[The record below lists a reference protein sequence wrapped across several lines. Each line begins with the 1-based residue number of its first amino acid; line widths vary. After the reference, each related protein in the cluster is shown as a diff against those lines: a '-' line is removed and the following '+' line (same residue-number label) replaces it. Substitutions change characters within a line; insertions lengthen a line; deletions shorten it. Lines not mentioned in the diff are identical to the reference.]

1 MYRSLYLSHLNFR
14 LLLHDRTISR
24 NARQDS
30 LAKLSFPGIIEY
42 LVHDNNIASPV
53 LYSTRNCCT
62 NALQSYRPVTFCLIG
77 ELRHNK
83 GFPLA
88 LYSYG
93 VPETPE
99 KFFTPTEVKKVPK
112 MATPFLPVF
121 SALTKNSNFAL
132 DWSRNVNEGT
142 KMCRMSSRIDWYQ
155 AEVVI
160 SSGSRDNWIIRYAH
174 NRF

>member
-1 MYRSLYLSHLNFR
+1 MLG
-14 LLLHDRTISR
+14 
-24 NARQDS
+24 Q
-30 LAKLSFPGIIEY
+30 SFFVILGP
-42 LVHDNNIASPV
+42 
-53 LYSTRNCCT
+53 
-62 NALQSYRPVTFCLIG
+62 FG

-83 GFPLA
+83 GFPLV

-93 VPETPE
+93 VLETP
-99 KFFTPTEVKKVPK
+99 KKLFTPTEVKKVPK